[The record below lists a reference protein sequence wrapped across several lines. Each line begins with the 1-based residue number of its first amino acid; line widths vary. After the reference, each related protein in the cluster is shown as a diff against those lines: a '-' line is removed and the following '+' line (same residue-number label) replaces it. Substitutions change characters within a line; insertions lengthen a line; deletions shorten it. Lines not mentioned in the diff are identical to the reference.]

1 MPVSITPP
9 YSALR
14 ALNVATADAAQ
25 ASERISTGLKINRA
39 SDDPVGMIRANQLSV
54 EIGSYTQVKSNL
66 TAAAYI
72 VEQAGDTL
80 DSISDILASMQA
92 LALASVSATSSTVRD
107 TYQTAFSSY
116 LTDITTL
123 ASNTTVNGSSILDG
137 TTSSVSIQV
146 GIDSGDTKTLTFF
159 NTGTG
164 ASGLA
169 LSSLDISTSSGAS
182 TAYTTLSTA
191 IDTTDANIVA
201 VAAYDSSIGYLSDFV
216 DSMITNQSAE
226 YSSIMTAD
234 LAEEATN
241 LASAEIRQNSALAM
255 VAQTNS
261 LTKELVDFLL
271 DSVVD

>member
-1 MPVSITPP
+1 MSVSITPP

-66 TAAAYI
+66 TTAAYI

-80 DSISDILASMQA
+80 DSIADILSSMQA
-92 LALASVSATSSTVRD
+92 LALASVSASSSTVRD
-107 TYQTAFSSY
+107 TYQTAFASY
-116 LTDITTL
+116 MSDIATL

-137 TTSSVSIQV
+137 TTSSVAIQV

-159 NTGTG
+159 NSGTG
-164 ASGLA
+164 NSGLA

-191 IDTTDANIVA
+191 IETTDARIA
-201 VAAYDSSIGYLSDFV
+201 TVAAYDSSIGYLSDFV

>member
-1 MPVSITPP
+1 MAVTITPP
-9 YSALR
+9 YNALR

-39 SDDPVGMIRANQLSV
+39 SDDPAGMIRANQLSV

-66 TAAAYI
+66 TTAAYI

-80 DSISDILASMQA
+80 DSIADILSSMQA
-92 LALASVSATSSTVRD
+92 LALAAVSTTNSTTLA
-107 TYQTAFSSY
+107 TYQTTFASY

-137 TTSSVSIQV
+137 TTSSISIQV

-159 NTGTG
+159 NSGTG

-169 LSSLDISTSSGAS
+169 LSSLDVSSAAS

-191 IDTTDANIVA
+191 IDTTDARIAA

-234 LAEEATN
+234 LAAEAAN
-241 LASAEIRQNSALAM
+241 LAAAEIRQNSSLAM
-255 VAQTNS
+255 VAQTNT
-261 LTKELVDFLL
+261 LTKELVDLLL

>member
-1 MPVSITPP
+1 MAVTITPP
-9 YSALR
+9 YNALR

-66 TAAAYI
+66 TTAAYI

-80 DSISDILASMQA
+80 DSIADILSSMQA
-92 LALASVSATSSTVRD
+92 LALASVSASSSTVRD
-107 TYQTAFSSY
+107 TYQTAFDSY

-137 TTSSVSIQV
+137 TTSSISIQV

-159 NTGTG
+159 NSGTG

-182 TAYTTLSTA
+182 TAYTTLSTT

-234 LAEEATN
+234 LAEEAAN
-241 LASAEIRQNSALAM
+241 LAAAEIRQNSSLAM
-255 VAQTNS
+255 VAQTNT
-261 LTKELVDFLL
+261 LTKELVDLLL

>member
-1 MPVSITPP
+1 MALTITPP
-9 YSALR
+9 YNALR
-14 ALNVATADAAQ
+14 ALKVATADAAQ

-39 SDDPVGMIRANQLSV
+39 SDDPAGMIRANQLSV

-66 TAAAYI
+66 TTAAYI

-80 DSISDILASMQA
+80 DSIADILSSMQA
-92 LALASVSATSSTVRD
+92 LALAAVSTTSSTTLA
-107 TYQTAFSSY
+107 TYQTAFESY
-116 LTDITTL
+116 LDDIDTL
-123 ASNTTVNGSSILDG
+123 ASDTTVNGSSILDG
-137 TTSSVSIQV
+137 TTSSISIQV

-159 NTGTG
+159 NSSTS

-169 LSSLDISTSSGAS
+169 LSSLDISTAAGAS

-234 LAEEATN
+234 LAAEAAN
-241 LASAEIRQNSALAM
+241 LAAAEIRQNSSLAM
-255 VAQTNS
+255 VAQTNT
-261 LTKELVDFLL
+261 LTKELVDLL
-271 DSVVD
+271 LESVID